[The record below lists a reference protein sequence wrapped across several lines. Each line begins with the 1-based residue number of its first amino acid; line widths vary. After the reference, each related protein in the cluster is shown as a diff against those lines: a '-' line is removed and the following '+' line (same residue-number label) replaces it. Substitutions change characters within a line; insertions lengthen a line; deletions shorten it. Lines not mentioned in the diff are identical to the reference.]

1 MKQHFAYI
9 LGNECRKVVKY
20 IGRYDRFMFRTI
32 ILNLNL
38 IYEYGAYIKE
48 LICG

>member
-20 IGRYDRFMFRTI
+20 IGRYDGSC
-32 ILNLNL
+32 L
-38 IYEYGAYIKE
+38 ASQ
-48 LICG
+48 